1 MPDIHEVKQYL
12 AQLGISVWEFHES
25 TPTAETAAMAVGCSA
40 AEIAKTIVFIIG
52 QTPVAVVTCG
62 DVKIKTSKLKQATGL
77 VGRARLPQANEVKQ
91 HTGYAP
97 GGVCPFLLPGSLRV
111 LIDTSMRRFATVYA
125 AAGNDHSAVPITV
138 DQLLELTGGT
148 EVEVCEPRESDHQPR
163 GA

>member
-12 AQLGISVWEFHES
+12 AQRGISVWEFREP

-40 AEIAKTIVFIIG
+40 AEIAKTVVFIIG

-62 DVKIKTSKLKQATGL
+62 DVKIKTSKLKEATGL
-77 VGRARLPQANEVKQ
+77 TGKARLPQADEVKQ

-97 GGVCPFLLPGSLRV
+97 GGVCPFLLPESLRV

-125 AAGNDHSAVPITV
+125 AAGNDHSAVPVTV
-138 DQLLELTGGT
+138 DQLLDLTGGE
-148 EVEVCEPRESDHQPR
+148 EVGVCEPRESNYQPQR
-163 GA
+163 A

>member
-1 MPDIHEVKQYL
+1 MPDIEEVKQYL
-12 AQLGISVWEFHES
+12 AQRGISVSEFREP

-40 AEIAKTIVFIIG
+40 AEIAKTVVFMIG

-62 DVKIKTSKLKQATGL
+62 DVKIKTAKLKHATGL
-77 VGRARLPQANEVKQ
+77 VGKARLPRADEVRQ

-125 AAGNDHSAVPITV
+125 AAGNDHSAVPVNV

-148 EVEVCEPRESDHQPR
+148 EVEVCEPRESNHQVH
-163 GA
+163 GS